1 MLRCRHGLL
10 IAMPLLILIKL
21 AIDSKV
27 IVVAKYLSEALMSA
41 EERQH
46 ILTTALRR
54 ARTWTNSTL
63 TEIILLLIVIA
74 TTISFVKTGT
84 YSGLH
89 SATDSWMATTKDG
102 IKSLTA
108 AGYWAVII
116 SLPFFQFLLLR
127 WLWRYFV
134 WVLLLFRLSKA
145 KLKLQPTHAD
155 RAGGLGIILLAQRS
169 FNLLFAA
176 ISVLISG
183 ALVTQLMENPDSFN
197 TVRGE
202 MIGYIVFC
210 LVLLLCPLLFFT
222 GKLVKTK
229 NEGLVHLSN
238 LGATLSRKFEAEW
251 INDLPIEKIISDKQ
265 ADPSMVY
272 DYAGVYDSVQQL
284 RVIPVTLRDI
294 IGMALIL
301 FVPFIPILLIHFSVA
316 DLLQKILGL
325 LV

>member
-1 MLRCRHGLL
+1 MAGG
-10 IAMPLLILIKL
+10 
-21 AIDSKV
+21 SGW
-27 IVVAKYLSEALMSA
+27 
-41 EERQH
+41 EERSGSIKKQAFNARENKNAPNG
-46 ILTTALRR
+46 ALLYFAEREGLAGLIPE
-54 ARTWTNSTL
+54 ARSSN
-63 TEIILLLIVIA
+63 A
-74 TTISFVKTGT
+74 TKP
-84 YSGLH
+84 
-89 SATDSWMATTKDG
+89 A
-102 IKSLTA
+102 
-108 AGYWAVII
+108 
-116 SLPFFQFLLLR
+116 
-127 WLWRYFV
+127 
-134 WVLLLFRLSKA
+134 FRELN
-145 KLKLQPTHAD
+145 LQPTHAD

-169 FNLLFAA
+169 FNLLFAV

-222 GKLVKTK
+222 GKLVRIK

-251 INDLPIEKIISDKQ
+251 INDLPIEKIISNKQ

-272 DYAGVYDSVQQL
+272 DYAGVYDAVQQL
-284 RVIPVTLRDI
+284 RIIPVTLRDVI
-294 IGMALIL
+294 SMALIL